1 MHQRAQR
8 STDGGL
14 SEVKTE
20 SHVPQSEDA
29 NQIIESYCEKV
40 TSTPRTEAHLLQV
53 VDSVEAMLK
62 GASITERV
70 QCRVYHSRSLLS

>member
-1 MHQRAQR
+1 VHQRAQR

-20 SHVPQSEDA
+20 SHVPQSEDE
-29 NQIIESYCEKV
+29 NQVIESYCEKV
-40 TSTPRTEAHLLQV
+40 ASTPRTEAHLLQV

-70 QCRVYHSRSLLS
+70 QCRV

>member
-8 STDGGL
+8 SPDGGL

-29 NQIIESYCEKV
+29 KQVIKSYCKEV
-40 TSTPRTEAHLLQV
+40 ASTPRTEAHLLQV

-62 GASITERV
+62 GASITACVQFRV
-70 QCRVYHSRSLLS
+70 EHPRPVPS

>member
-1 MHQRAQR
+1 VHQRAQR

-29 NQIIESYCEKV
+29 NQVIRSYCKEV
-40 TSTPRTEAHLLQV
+40 ASTPRTEAHLLQV
-53 VDSVEAMLK
+53 VDSVEAMLT
-62 GASITERV
+62 GASITECVQYRV
-70 QCRVYHSRSLLS
+70 QYPRSLPS